1 MSKKRIVVGAMLH
14 GVGTGWDNW
23 KHPKAVADAG
33 TNFPFYV
40 KQLKTAEAA
49 KMDFVFIADSV
60 YITPKSTPHYLNRF
74 EPLSLLGALAAV
86 SSRIG
91 LVGTF
96 TVAYNQPYTIA
107 RQLQSLDHIS
117 GGRAGWNVVTSFL
130 EGTAS
135 NYSQERHYPHD
146 VRYRLADEFLE
157 VTRGLWDS
165 WDDDAF
171 VRDKERGIFYDPDKL
186 HILNHRGEFF
196 SVKGPLN
203 IARGPQGHPV
213 IFQAGMSEDGREF
226 AARHAEAIFCHGD
239 NIEAAKD
246 YYDDVKRRAAK
257 YGRSPDEIFILPGI
271 SPIIGDTPEEAE
283 ARYQE
288 KLSLISLDNALTAL
302 GRPFD
307 YYDFTKHDL
316 DAPFPDLGDIGI
328 ESMQSA
334 VLRITRRAREHHLTL
349 RQVALEYAA
358 PRGEFVGTPEQVAD
372 RIQHWVEYGAA
383 DGFIISPEN
392 VPTALEDFAEKVI
405 PILQERGVA
414 RREYEHTTLRGH
426 LGLRKPVSRYAR
438 AAAAK
443 GAAASDASSGARYSA
458 ASNYSA

>member
-1 MSKKRIVVGAMLH
+1 MSTKRIKFGAMLH

-23 KHPKAVADAG
+23 KHPQAVANAG

-40 KQLKTAEAA
+40 KQLQAAEAA
-49 KMDFVFIADSV
+49 KFDFAFVADSV

-96 TVAYNQPYTIA
+96 TVAYNQPYSIA

-130 EGTAS
+130 EGTAH
-135 NYSQERHYPHD
+135 NYSHEQHYAHD

-157 VTRGLWDS
+157 VTKGLWDS

-171 VRDKERGIFYDPDKL
+171 IRNKEEGIFYDPEKL
-186 HILNHRGEFF
+186 HLLNHKGEFF
-196 SVKGPLN
+196 AVKGPLN

-213 IFQAGMSEDGREF
+213 IFQAGMSNDGKEF
-226 AARHAEAIFCHGD
+226 AARHAEAIFCGSD
-239 NIEAAKD
+239 SIEAAKQ
-246 YYDDVKRRAAK
+246 YYDDVKARAVK
-257 YGRSPDEIFILPGI
+257 YGRSPDHISILPGI

-283 ARYQE
+283 ERYQE
-288 KLSLISLDNALTAL
+288 RLSLITIENALTAL

-316 DAPFPDLGDIGI
+316 DAPFPDLGDTGTQ
-328 ESMQSA
+328 SMQSA
-334 VLRITRRAREHHLTL
+334 VHKITRYAKEHNLTL
-349 RQVALEYAA
+349 RQVALSYAS
-358 PRGEFVGTPEQVAD
+358 PRGTFIGTPEQVAD
-372 RIQHWVEYGAA
+372 TVQQWVEAGAA

-414 RREYEHTTLRGH
+414 RTEYEHSTLRGH
-426 LGLRKPVSRYAR
+426 LGLEKPASRYSR
-438 AAAAK
+438 ATV
-443 GAAASDASSGARYSA
+443 
-458 ASNYSA
+458 